1 MATKK
6 SAKKTKSVK
15 SAAPKTARAPKKKDR
30 QEELSGFARL
40 GSPFLPVREGLSF

>member
-15 SAAPKTARAPKKKDR
+15 SAAPKTARAPKKKTAKK
-30 QEELSGFARL
+30 S
-40 GSPFLPVREGLSF
+40 